1 MDSPSSS
8 ILSTREKRIPYAR
21 NLDRSIFFLWV
32 RLEFHER
39 GAKTRTSSVEQ
50 RAYLV
55 I

>member
-21 NLDRSIFFLWV
+21 NLDRSIFFLLLV
-32 RLEFHER
+32 LEFHER

-50 RAYLV
+50 RAYIV